1 MILAGESGMLSED
14 KVMLGT
20 MPTDQAN
27 KIKGRLAVHGV
38 EVMTLINPKGCNT
51 GCSITVEMWA
61 LPKDI
66 PLIGQVIAEMRKQD
80 MAGLEFDEA
89 QINSVYDTEK
99 EEAICPACGTS
110 FSTRLTECPECGLN
124 FA

>member
-1 MILAGESGMLSED
+1 MSNED

-20 MPTDQAN
+20 MPASEADR
-27 KIKGRLAVHGV
+27 IKALLSSRGV
-38 EVMTLINPKGCNT
+38 QVMTLVNPQHNCSS

-61 LPKDI
+61 SPQDLPI
-66 PLIGQVIAEMRKQD
+66 IGQVLNIMRQQD
-80 MAGLEFDEA
+80 MAGLEFDET

-99 EEAICPACGTS
+99 ETAICPACGTS
-110 FSTRLTECPECGLN
+110 FPTCLTECPECGLN